1 MPKSVFWLFAM
12 ERMSVPTADCGVSG
26 VVFRLACSSSPSHYF
41 IHITMGWDTGF
52 GRVWSWFFGLPFV
65 LRIYS

>member
-12 ERMSVPTADCGVSG
+12 EPMSVLTADCGVGG

-41 IHITMGWDTGF
+41 IRITMGWDTRF
-52 GRVWSWFFGLPFV
+52 GRVWSWLFGLPFV